1 MGACVIGIDYR
12 AVCSRQFPCHLPHPL
27 PGREADSPAPKS
39 FKRIT
44 RVTIMGDYGSEEVYN
59 DPYEEIQVLR
69 NALGKYEDLGY
80 TPEQLKKMLTGDNEH
95 G

>member
-1 MGACVIGIDYR
+1 MIDTCVCCGNYVPEGYMVCPAC
-12 AVCSRQFPCHLPHPL
+12 QKQ
-27 PGREADSPAPKS
+27 ADSPAPKS

-80 TPEQLKKMLTGDNEH
+80 TPDQLKTILVSDGRH

>member
-1 MGACVIGIDYR
+1 MIDTCVCCGGYVPEDSMVCQTCQKR
-12 AVCSRQFPCHLPHPL
+12 AEEQT
-27 PGREADSPAPKS
+27 PKS

-44 RVTIMGDYGSEEVYN
+44 RETIMGDYGSNEVYA

-69 NALGKYEDLGY
+69 NALGRYEDLGY
-80 TPEQLKKMLTGDNEH
+80 TPNQLKEILAGDGKH

>member
-1 MGACVIGIDYR
+1 MVCPAC
-12 AVCSRQFPCHLPHPL
+12 QKQ
-27 PGREADSPAPKS
+27 ADSPAPKS

-80 TPEQLKKMLTGDNEH
+80 TPDQLKTILMSDGRH